1 MGFTFGRISRNAV
14 HRVARVASIAS
25 NFFKGSDGES
35 ASTTST
41 TSTSYTW
48 DTVPFLVKVIFA
60 FEVLWFILFFFQF
73 VFILV
78 RLKVVKSSNSSTNP
92 ARRSSRMRKRV
103 SKAPYLLAAFVAG
116 SLSLLY
122 VLSAAHTRLTSTTTS
137 QIPTQTGTGPGD
149 GTSGAS
155 STEERH
161 VRRRQIRILQ
171 LESVIRYF
179 FNIDISFRPFILL
192 WLCHLRGILPTTA
205 TAAAAAPGSSS
216 SATTT
221 EEKHATKKKDSF
233 VASMRKQIFDNVFV
247 TVVFIVSD
255 GFAAYTT
262 WVNGAAYDGKLTQP
276 EEQHARGILKSIN
289 RVVIA
294 LVVLL
299 TINVLVSLIALKVSQ
314 KRAKVVDPVVNRL
327 LLISLPFVL
336 LDALET
342 PVAEIFMATQD
353 DYDALGFSLALIV
366 LEGFSRLMVLVGV
379 ISTMNVIADDDDN
392 SSRSRGEYDALED
405 AEEAHP
411 QASSSFSSSMPPPP
425 QYEGPDPRTRV
436 REYPDQVPYDSPS
449 TGQPLKY

>member
-14 HRVARVASIAS
+14 HRVARVASIAG

-41 TSTSYTW
+41 TSTGYTW
-48 DTVPFLVKVIFA
+48 DTVPLLVKVIFA

-78 RLKVVKSSNSSTNP
+78 RLRVVKSSNSSTNP
-92 ARRSSRMRKRV
+92 ARRPSRMRKRV

-137 QIPTQTGTGPGD
+137 QTPSQTGTGAGT

-155 STEERH
+155 STDEETI
-161 VRRRQIRILQ
+161 RRRQLRILQ

-179 FNIDISFRPFILL
+179 FNIDISFRPLVLL
-192 WLCHLRGILPTTA
+192 WLCHLRGILPTAA
-205 TAAAAAPGSSS
+205 TAAAASGSSS
-216 SATTT
+216 STATTT
-221 EEKHATKKKDSF
+221 EEKNATKKKDSF
-233 VASMRKQIFDNVFV
+233 VASMRKQFFDNAFV
-247 TVVFIVSD
+247 TILFIVSD
-255 GFAAYTT
+255 GHAAYTT
-262 WVNGAAYDGKLTQP
+262 WVNGAAYGGKLSQP
-276 EEQHARGILKSIN
+276 EEQHARGILKSVN

-299 TINVLVSLIALKVSQ
+299 AINVLVSLIALKMSQ
-314 KRAKVVDPVVNRL
+314 KHAKVADPVVNRL

-336 LDALET
+336 LEALET
-342 PVAEIFMATQD
+342 PIAEIFMATQD

-366 LEGFSRLMVLVGV
+366 LEGFSRFMILVGV
-379 ISTMNVIADDDDN
+379 ISTMNVIGDN
-392 SSRSRGEYDALED
+392 DSSRPRGEYDALEED

-411 QASSSFSSSMPPPP
+411 QASSSFSSSSMPPPP

-436 REYPDQVPYDSPS
+436 QGYPDQVPYDPPS